1 MAPPV
6 VGLVKL
12 IAAAAAP
19 LQYVA
24 LAIELT
30 VGVGFTV
37 TVNVVAGPVHPFA
50 VAVTLT
56 VAVTG
61 ELVALVAV

>member
-1 MAPPV
+1 M
-6 VGLVKL
+6 
-12 IAAAAAP
+12 
-19 LQYVA
+19 
-24 LAIELT
+24 AIELT
-30 VGVGFTV
+30 VGVGLTV

-61 ELVALVAV
+61 EFVELVAV

>member
-1 MAPPV
+1 M
-6 VGLVKL
+6 
-12 IAAAAAP
+12 AAAAAP

-37 TVNVVAGPVHPFA
+37 TVKVVAGPVQPFA

-61 ELVALVAV
+61 VLVALVAV